1 MIPELNGH
9 SVAQD
14 GEIMD
19 MQRTIEAL
27 VEASHVSPLS
37 VSTQRKARPSC
48 AANASIILFQI
59 VIIGVGPAD
68 FSSMVALDGDG
79 GKLRASNGRVSAR
92 DM

>member
-27 VEASHVSPLS
+27 VEASYVSPLS
-37 VSTQRKARPSC
+37 VSAHREARPSC
-48 AANASIILFQI
+48 AANAIIIF
-59 VIIGVGPAD
+59 
-68 FSSMVALDGDG
+68 FRS
-79 GKLRASNGRVSAR
+79 
-92 DM
+92 